1 MAEFAEAFSVDLT
14 SFDPCCYFAIEGFLY
29 GFFTLFHSKK
39 IRDCINQK
47 KKKITLGMLEQ
58 AAKSGAWN
66 SEDLD
71 KLYL

>member
-39 IRDCINQK
+39 IRNCINQK
-47 KKKITLGMLEQ
+47 KKKNNTWDVGASSKKRGLE
-58 AAKSGAWN
+58 
-66 SEDLD
+66 
-71 KLYL
+71 